1 MYCIVHL
8 AKCFNCINLIVCNNS
23 DTYESGMSKV
33 KLAEKFSDI
42 DSSDVDN
49 TSKKSRRI
57 RLTKSTYSDED
68 DSDVND
74 WQNTLPPP
82 PKKPV
87 SKTLSIIK
95 SKNNKPME
103 DTLPLETGATRKNS
117 NVNTLQSVQDI
128 SKKHPTEASVSKD
141 NNSAI
146 SAADIGI

>member
-8 AKCFNCINLIVCNNS
+8 AKCFNFINLIVCNNS
-23 DTYESGMSKV
+23 DSYESGMAKV

-49 TSKKSRRI
+49 TSKKSRR
-57 RLTKSTYSDED
+57 RVTKSIYSDED
-68 DSDVND
+68 DNDVND
-74 WQNTLPPP
+74 WQNTLPLP

-87 SKTLSIIK
+87 SQTLSIIN

-103 DTLPLETGATRKNS
+103 DSLPLENGATQKNS
-117 NVNTLQSVQDI
+117 NANTLQSVQDT
-128 SKKHPTEASVSKD
+128 SKKHSTEASVSKD

-146 SAADIGI
+146 FVADIGI